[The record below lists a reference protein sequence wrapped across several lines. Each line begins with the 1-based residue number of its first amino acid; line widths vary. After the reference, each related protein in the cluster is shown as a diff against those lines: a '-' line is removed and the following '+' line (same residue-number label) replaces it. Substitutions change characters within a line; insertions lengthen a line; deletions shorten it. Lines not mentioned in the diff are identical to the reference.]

1 MPEGTNIATQITRI
15 ANDRNTI
22 RNKMIDFGLAESTA
36 NLDALATAVSGIAN
50 NGAVSAQVKEGETYT
65 IPKGYHNGSGTVSGV
80 AGGGNYSLQSKSIA
94 PTKSQQNVTPDD
106 GYYGLSDVTVQA
118 IPQAYQ
124 DVTSVTAVAGDVL
137 ANKVIVGANG
147 SIITGTMP
155 NNGAVAQKLDGE
167 TTSYTVPAGYH
178 DGKGTVSVTVET
190 KSATPT
196 KEEQTVTP
204 TEGSLLSSVTVGAIP
219 AEYVDTTDGTAT
231 AAQILTGRTAYVA
244 GEKVTGTMPNNSP
257 AATVLDTETASYT
270 IPAGY
275 HDGTGSVSLSLET
288 KSATPTKAQQ
298 TIEPSEGKVLSA
310 VTVEAIPAQ
319 YVDTSSGTAAA
330 GDILTGKTAFVNG
343 AAVTG
348 SMPNNGAT
356 NLTIDG
362 MQATSVSVPAGY
374 TTGGTVSLT
383 DSIEKA
389 LAAI

>member
-1 MPEGTNIATQITRI
+1 MPAGTNIATQITRI

-36 NLDALATAVSGIAN
+36 NLDALATAVDGIAN
-50 NGAVSAQVKEGETYT
+50 CGAVSATVQEGDTYT

-80 AGGGNYSLQSKSIA
+80 AGGGNYKLQSKQVT
-94 PTKSQQNVTPDD
+94 PTKAQQNVTPDA
-106 GYYGLSDVTVQA
+106 GYYGLSDVTVAA

-124 DVTSVTAVAGDVL
+124 DVSTVTATAKDVL
-137 ANKVIVGANG
+137 ANKVIVTADGTVT
-147 SIITGTMP
+147 TGTMP

-196 KEEQTVTP
+196 KEEQTITP

-257 AATVLDTETASYT
+257 AATVLDAETASYT

-298 TIEPSEGKVLSA
+298 TIEPSDGKVLSA

-383 DSIEKA
+383 DSIEEA